1 MGSEGGLSEFID
13 GLGPG
18 QLVGRQVL
26 ASPALGEIQLSLCD
40 RRGNLEVE
48 VIRARGLQCKPGS
61 KVLPAPW
68 VKVYLV
74 SGKRCL
80 AKAKTATARRTLDP
94 LYQQQLVF
102 HEKYNGCVL
111 QVTIWGDYSRIEGK
125 KVFMGVAQIML
136 DDLDLSNI
144 VIGWYKLFGTSSL
157 TDNDNAPINI
167 DKDSSK
173 KPETSVCSYH
183 VDIED
188 VRMVDPNGKNW

>member
-1 MGSEGGLSEFID
+1 MSSEGDTDAAVLEDLAAKEQESWLTSAARMGSEGGLSEFID

-157 TDNDNAPINI
+157 V
-167 DKDSSK
+167 S
-173 KPETSVCSYH
+173 
-183 VDIED
+183 
-188 VRMVDPNGKNW
+188 